1 MLLFRA
7 GMCAVTSDSRH
18 VSHSAQERAALADAL
33 AAAGPDAATL
43 CTGWTAR
50 DLAAHL
56 VARERRPD
64 SAPGILVPVLS
75 GWTERVRRDY
85 ARRPFEQ
92 LVDRFRSGP
101 PALSWAAL
109 PGVDSATNLTEHFVH
124 CEDVRRAAP
133 GWAPRELPPAR
144 QEALWRVLR
153 GRGRWFF
160 RKSPVGVRL
169 VDLDGQEVTA
179 RDREPVVVVRGTP
192 AELMLFAFG
201 RIEHA
206 EVDLEGPEEA
216 VARLRATEL
225 GV

>member
-1 MLLFRA
+1 MTNSPSQPSQP
-7 GMCAVTSDSRH
+7 GSG
-18 VSHSAQERAALADAL
+18 SHSAQERAALADAL
-33 AAAGPDAATL
+33 ADAGPGAPTL
-43 CTGWTAR
+43 CEGWTTQ

-56 VARERRPD
+56 VSRERRPD
-64 SAPGILVPVLS
+64 SAPGILVPALS

-85 ARRPFEQ
+85 ARRPFEH

-101 PALSWAAL
+101 PVMSWAAL

-153 GRGRWFF
+153 ARGRWFF
-160 RKSPVGVRL
+160 RKAPVGVL
-169 VDLDGQEVTA
+169 LSDLGGREVTV
-179 RDREPVVVVRGTP
+179 RDREPVVVVRGAP
-192 AELMLFAFG
+192 AELVLFAFG
-201 RIEHA
+201 RKEHA
-206 EVDLEGPEEA
+206 VVDLEGPDDA
-216 VARLRATEL
+216 VARLRAAEL